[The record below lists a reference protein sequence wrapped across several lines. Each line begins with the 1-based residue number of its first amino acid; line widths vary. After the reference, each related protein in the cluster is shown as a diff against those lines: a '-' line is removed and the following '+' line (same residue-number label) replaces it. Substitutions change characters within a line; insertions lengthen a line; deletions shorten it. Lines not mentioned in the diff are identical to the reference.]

1 MIRVVSIVG
10 ARPQFIKAA
19 MVSHALRQ
27 QAEEVLVH
35 TGQHYD
41 ASMSQN
47 FFDELNLP
55 APDVYLGVGSGSH
68 AEQTAR
74 MMIGVERVLMEQKP
88 DWALVYGD
96 TNSTLAGALAATKL
110 GVAVAHVEA
119 GLRSFDHFMPE
130 EINRVLTDRVSK
142 LLFCPTSQ
150 AVQNLAAEGI
160 CQGVVLVGDV
170 MRDMLEY
177 YLPLA
182 QQRSTVRQKLGLGED
197 KPYALATVHRAA
209 NTDDPVRLKAIFD
222 GLGSLPMPVI
232 LPLHPRTRRALAV
245 RKLRIAQNVRIID
258 PLGYLDNL
266 ALQAAADCILT
277 DSGGMQ
283 KEAYWLGVRCITLR
297 EETEWRETVQAGW
310 NVLVGAD
317 TAAIVRAVETFHPS
331 SPRPNLY
338 GDGNSAVRI
347 AGILCTEGE
356 LAKT

>member
-1 MIRVVSIVG
+1 MVRVVSIVG

-19 MVSHALRQ
+19 MVSRALRR

-41 ASMSQN
+41 VGMSQC
-47 FFDELNLP
+47 FFDELDLP
-55 APDVYLGVGSGSH
+55 DPDVSLGVGSGSH
-68 AEQTAR
+68 AEQTAG
-74 MMIGVERVLMEQKP
+74 MMIGIERVLLEQKP

-96 TNSTLAGALAATKL
+96 TNSTLAGALAAAKL

-119 GLRSFDHFMPE
+119 GLRSFDRSMPE
-130 EINRVLTDRVSK
+130 EINRVLTDRVST

-160 CQGVVLVGDV
+160 CQGVVVVGDV

-182 QQRSTVRQKLGLGED
+182 RQCSTIRQDLGLGND
-197 KPYALATVHRAA
+197 KYALATVHRAA

-232 LPLHPRTRRALAV
+232 LPLHPRTRHALAAQ
-245 RKLRIAQNVRIID
+245 KLRVAQNVHMID

-297 EETEWRETVQAGW
+297 EETEWVETVQAGW

-338 GDGNSAVRI
+338 GDGDSAVRI
-347 AGILCTEGE
+347 AGILCAEGK
-356 LAKT
+356 LVKA